1 MADYG
6 SYNNAV
12 DFYNNIQINDRVK
25 INISGQFKLGTVTNT
40 NCPIIGGIKGIMI
53 TCDDNSKVVC
63 FPKNAENLQN
73 A

>member
-6 SYNNAV
+6 SYNNAI

-25 INISGQFKLGTVTNT
+25 INISGQLKLGTVTHT
-40 NCPIIGGIKGIMI
+40 NCPILGGIKGIMI